1 MRPSKEWCRSCCEET
16 EISME
21 ELQVFSDESISDIR
35 ILSVKEVISYNSAKK
50 LNLQPEFQRRKVW
63 PKAAKSYLI
72 DTILR
77 GLPMPE
83 IFAYSTKEGGM
94 AVIDGQ
100 QRLSVIID
108 FATANLHAW
117 TAGKIVSFEDLSTE
131 QVQAF
136 HSYRIVFRVIKG
148 SDSFLVRDIFQR
160 LNRYVVALNPQE
172 LRHARAESGIISL
185 AEALSSDAFW
195 IKSGLVRSAAF
206 QRMKE
211 VEFVLELL
219 IAASLGPQDGTRE
232 SLDRAIEKIQDLT
245 KAQLEYTATL
255 DLAKKIFREDSLS
268 GKITRGDFY
277 SLFLVFK
284 QLKGMKVTEKECAK
298 VKQALY
304 EFKEEVHSDSPRKE
318 VLDYLRSSALGS
330 SHVEQ
335 RQVRAEIL
343 MRVVKNTLRH

>member
-1 MRPSKEWCRSCCEET
+1 MQEVEV
-16 EISME
+16 
-21 ELQVFSDESISDIR
+21 LSDQSISDIR
-35 ILSVKEVISYNSAKK
+35 VLSVKEVVAIYQAKK

-83 IFAYSTKEGGM
+83 VFAYSTREGKM

-131 QVQAF
+131 QAQSF

-160 LNRYVVALNPQE
+160 LNRYVVSLNPQE
-172 LRHARAESGIISL
+172 LRHAKAESGIIAL
-185 AEALSSDAFW
+185 AESLSSDPFW
-195 IKSGLVRSAAF
+195 SRSGLANQRTTM
-206 QRMKE
+206 RMKD

-219 IAASLGPQDGTRE
+219 IAVSLGPQDGTHE
-232 SLDRAIEKIQDLT
+232 ALDRAIEKIQDL
-245 KAQLEYTATL
+245 KDLQLEYTATL
-255 DLAKKIFREDSLS
+255 DLAKRVFREDYLRT
-268 GKITRGDFY
+268 KITRGDFY
-277 SLFLVFK
+277 CLFLVLK
-284 QLKGMKVTEKECAK
+284 QLKGMKFSEKECMK

-304 EFKEEVHSDSPRKE
+304 EFKEEVHDDSPRKE
-318 VLDYLRSSALGS
+318 ALDYLRSSSLGS
-330 SHVEQ
+330 SHVDQ

-343 MRVVKNTLRH
+343 MRVVKNAMRN

>member
-1 MRPSKEWCRSCCEET
+1 
-16 EISME
+16 ME

-35 ILSVKEVISYNSAKK
+35 VLSVKEVVSYHQAKK
-50 LNLQPEFQRRKVW
+50 LNLQPDFQRRKVW

-77 GLPMPE
+77 GLPIPE
-83 IFAYSTKEGGM
+83 VFAYSTRDGGM
-94 AVIDGQ
+94 AIIDGQ

-108 FATANLHAW
+108 FASADLHAW
-117 TAGKIVSFEDLSTE
+117 TAGKIVSFEDLSSE
-131 QVQAF
+131 QAQAF

-160 LNRYVVALNPQE
+160 LNRYVVALNHQE
-172 LRHARAESGIISL
+172 LRHARAESGIIKL
-185 AEALSSDAFW
+185 AEALATEEFW
-195 IKSGLVRSAAF
+195 RTSGFSRVRTVT
-206 QRMKE
+206 RMKD

-232 SLDRAIEKIQDLT
+232 ALDRAIEKIQDLT
-245 KAQLEYTATL
+245 KVQTEYTATL

-277 SLFLVFK
+277 SLFLVLK
-284 QLKGMKVTEKECAK
+284 QLKGMKITEKECAK

-304 EFKEEVHSDSPRKE
+304 EFKEEVKSDSPRKE
-318 VLDYLRSSALGS
+318 ALDYLRSSALGS
-330 SHVEQ
+330 SHIEQ

-343 MRVVKNTLRH
+343 MRIVKNALRH